1 MPLTPAQ
8 KREFTARFVE
18 LKRAIDTNDPQQA
31 ERYLAFRSVYDGPS
45 TSYVNAFEKAH
56 DKSIWVGQLELYLSE
71 QIEPEFWN
79 PDQLASSGS

>member
-8 KREFTARFVE
+8 KREVTARFVE

-31 ERYLAFRSVYDGPS
+31 ERYVAFRSVYDGPS

-79 PDQLASSGS
+79 PDQLASSGT